1 MIHNLIQV
9 AQSKPEEWGSQ
20 STCEQWQILCCLIMY
35 RRAYVLLERDLKELN
50 QNNYVGITAFPVS
63 DDMLKWQAEIEGLQN
78 SNWHGLVFQLTIDF
92 TLEYNLAPP
101 VVKFIT
107 IPFHP
112 NVDPYTAQPCIDFLN
127 DPKKWNTSYTL
138 SSILLALQVMLSYPV
153 LENPVNLQAAQMLI
167 KDESRYR
174 KIVRRLFLVPL
185 QLEDDS
191 LQLPQDQD
199 KLVRSV
205 KSISFNDY
213 YKTWSTIAT
222 SKATEYYR
230 IPLLEDPQFIGQ
242 YYKWKKTDLQHPK
255 EWKLKYA
262 ATKSQLARENRM
274 LHQVSDPIEKKR
286 LWPTPAQIRL
296 NIQGPILV
304 FSFKVALTL
313 SNKINSAKQLHK
325 N

>member
-78 SNWHGLVFQLTIDF
+78 SNWH
-92 TLEYNLAPP
+92 
-101 VVKFIT
+101 
-107 IPFHP
+107 
-112 NVDPYTAQPCIDFLN
+112 VDPYTAQPCIDFLN

-286 LWPTPAQIRL
+286 LWPTPDKVSSASKTEEDFKIDL
-296 NIQGPILV
+296 ESWEEEVDDLV
-304 FSFKVALTL
+304 AWANTL
-313 SNKINSAKQLHK
+313 SIENLEDEN
-325 N
+325 

>member
-78 SNWHGLVFQLTIDF
+78 SNWH
-92 TLEYNLAPP
+92 
-101 VVKFIT
+101 
-107 IPFHP
+107 
-112 NVDPYTAQPCIDFLN
+112 DPYTAQPCIDFLN

-286 LWPTPAQIRL
+286 LWPTPDKVSSASKTEEDFKIDL
-296 NIQGPILV
+296 ESWEEEVDDLV
-304 FSFKVALTL
+304 AWANTL
-313 SNKINSAKQLHK
+313 SIENLEDEN
-325 N
+325 